1 MLLTKDQLKY
11 LETDGNDYFKFVDNG
26 KATKSEKEKLLELD
40 EEYFEIYQHHI
51 ITNLEDL
58 KN

>member
-1 MLLTKDQLKY
+1 MLLTKEQMKY
-11 LETDGNDYFKFVDNG
+11 LETDGNECFRFVDDG
-26 KATKSEKEKLLELD
+26 KATKSEKEELLKLD